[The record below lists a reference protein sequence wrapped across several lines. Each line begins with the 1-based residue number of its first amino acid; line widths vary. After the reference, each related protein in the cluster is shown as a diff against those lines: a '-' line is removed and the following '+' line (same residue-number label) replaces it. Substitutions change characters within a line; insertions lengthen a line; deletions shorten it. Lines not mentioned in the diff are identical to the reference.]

1 MNTYERGKRG
11 EKAAKEYLERKGYVI
26 LESNYRIGKEEVDIV
41 CEKEGIVV
49 FVEVKRRG
57 NDKYGTPYEA
67 IDEKKVE
74 SIMRVA
80 EGYLRRRK
88 LLGRCEIRFDVIGIG
103 GGKIE
108 HIEGAFK

>member
-1 MNTYERGKRG
+1 MRNYERGRMG
-11 EKAAKEYLERKGYVI
+11 EKVAKEYLERKGYVI
-26 LESNYRIGKEEVDIV
+26 LESNYRSGKEEIDIV
-41 CEKEGIVV
+41 CEKEGVVV

-57 NDKYGTPYEA
+57 SDEYGSPYEA

-80 EGYLRRRK
+80 EGYLKERE
-88 LLGRCEIRFDVIGIG
+88 LLGKCEIRFDVIGIG
-103 GGKIE
+103 GGRIE